1 MSSSK
6 LSRKYDSGCSSD
18 PDFLSIPDPRFR
30 GSKRIRIRNTGCLFL
45 IGYYICFRYLN
56 DIDYDVQYGGLGV
69 TPLPLHGQVR
79 PIKVEQQEQGEGGWG
94 ADTALSTT
102 PPILRRRARK
112 READDSEVR
121 PWIIFPEMHT
131 QPSVAIK

>member
-1 MSSSK
+1 VGTYSAYS
-6 LSRKYDSGCSSD
+6 LLITGHVF
-18 PDFLSIPDPRFR
+18 FL
-30 GSKRIRIRNTGCLFL
+30 
-45 IGYYICFRYLN
+45 RYLN

-79 PIKVEQQEQGEGGWG
+79 PIKVEQQEQEGGGGWG
-94 ADTALSTT
+94 ADTTLSTT

-121 PWIIFPEMHT
+121 PWLISINL
-131 QPSVAIK
+131 